1 MKGTLGAAISNALAE
16 GTEEVSEE
24 LLKDFSTSC
33 FNIVKAA

>member
-1 MKGTLGAAISNALAE
+1 MGGTAKAAFAHALAE

-33 FNIVKAA
+33 FNLVKAS